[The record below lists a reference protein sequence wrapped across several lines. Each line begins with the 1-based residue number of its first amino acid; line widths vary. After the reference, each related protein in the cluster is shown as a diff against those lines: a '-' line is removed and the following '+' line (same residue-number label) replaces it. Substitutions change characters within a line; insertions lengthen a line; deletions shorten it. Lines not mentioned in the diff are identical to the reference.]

1 MLNIGLTY
9 HIDMLLYSCR
19 KDKGKRKEEV
29 NYERRIKG
37 NISRLQ
43 T

>member
-1 MLNIGLTY
+1 MLNIWLTFK
-9 HIDMLLYSCR
+9 IGVVLYSCR

-29 NYERRIKG
+29 NYERRIKR
-37 NISRLQ
+37 NIPRFQ